1 VTFFF
6 RRVGTPLAA
15 GNDWLGP
22 SSMIRVP
29 SEALDGVGYSLYA
42 APMLDFAAYLERI
55 GLGAGERPTLQAIHR
70 AHATSIPFEN
80 LDPHRGIPVSLAQED
95 LERKLVHER
104 RGGYCF
110 EQNLLL
116 ASALEHLGLTVEPML
131 ARVRRGAPPG
141 TVRPRSHLVLRV
153 TDDEERAWHADVG
166 FGLGTLLDPIPFGPD
181 GGAAHE
187 QSGWSF
193 RVLEEGPEL
202 VLQTLAKGSWSD
214 AYAFPPQPVPR
225 IDIETSNWWTSTN
238 PQSPFVFGLVAAVHH
253 TDGRHVSINDWSGSL
268 ELRVA
273 SPSDT
278 EVSQP
283 PREAIPELLAERF
296 NLSGF
301 TLDAD
306 GRVQ

>member
-1 VTFFF
+1 
-6 RRVGTPLAA
+6 
-15 GNDWLGP
+15 
-22 SSMIRVP
+22 
-29 SEALDGVGYSLYA
+29 
-42 APMLDFAAYLERI
+42 MLDFVAYLGRV
-55 GLGAGERPTLQAIHR
+55 GLSVGERPTLVAIHR

-95 LERKLVHER
+95 LERKLVYER

-153 TDDEERAWHADVG
+153 TDDDGRVWHADVG
-166 FGLGTLLDPIPFGPD
+166 LGLGTLLDPIPFGPD
-181 GGAAHE
+181 GAATHE

-193 RVLEEGPEL
+193 RVIEEGSEL
-202 VLQTLAKGSWSD
+202 VLQTFADGSWSD
-214 AYAFPPQPVPR
+214 VYAFSPQPVPR

-238 PQSPFVFGLVAAVHH
+238 PQSPFVFGLIATIHRP
-253 TDGRHVSINDWSGSL
+253 DGSRESISDWSGPL
-268 ELRVA
+268 ELRVQ
-273 SPSDT
+273 SPGDT
-278 EVSQP
+278 RVSQP

-296 NLSGF
+296 ALSGF
-301 TLDAD
+301 VLGAD
-306 GRVQ
+306 GRVR